1 MHRSECV
8 AAAEEQGLRR
18 TMKLLTAPYCRND
31 LEELPLEVT
40 SASAAASA
48 VVFFYSSRA
57 LMTTASVAARWASA
71 FVVAGLTVLTA
82 ACVVLVAYQPQHD
95 EEAASPVEKEAPV
108 EVDPPRDEV
117 TRFVEACAN
126 DATGKHADMDGEPF
140 ARVMSFEAP
149 VEGSQ
154 VFAVLWSGDF
164 YTRFLNEKAKNKDAK
179 ATPWEGRDKVYT
191 RTVETLHPLAT
202 SVKLPGLALV
212 IPTVKRQRAMLYEED
227 LRLAIFES
235 SKFTDIPYADALRVE
250 TVWLFYQSQVFV
262 YFRCVWLTS
271 VLSVPRWIQRLCNLK
286 TKGELSITYGK
297 WRDFANETLESA
309 RPSLAVVAKR
319 SRRKRGPKPAPPAKP
334 PQSHHPDYSMLNEI
348 FCLRAKAGPE
358 EARRATYDDF
368 EDSPRRKIKGLF
380 SSCADSD
387 ENTSPLPPSPSHK
400 VIDDSFVVV
409 AASPTTDSA
418 VVATHPQQETVIAKR
433 KKKSP
438 PSSKDAFDDNA
449 PHVRRRRRAVEVTP
463 RTSDYAAASEEEDS
477 DKEDPPRTRSVIR
490 DDLDDDEDDVAPLLA
505 GDKLTPRGG
514 TPRPIAHFL
523 QGDEALVDSDFED
536 RPSEDPLFVNYPKP

>member
-1 MHRSECV
+1 MDRSACV
-8 AAAEEQGLRR
+8 GDEGGPALRR

-82 ACVVLVAYQPQHD
+82 ACVVLAVYQPQHD
-95 EEAASPVEKEAPV
+95 DEQVEEEETTASEDAPAQ
-108 EVDPPRDEV
+108 VDPPRDDV
-117 TRFVEACAN
+117 AGFVEACAN
-126 DATGKHADMDGEPF
+126 DATGKHGRVDGEPF

-154 VFAVLWSGDF
+154 VFGILWSGDF

-179 ATPWEGRDKVYT
+179 ATPWEGQDKVYT

-212 IPTVKRQRAMLYEED
+212 IPTVKRQRALLYDED
-227 LRLAIFES
+227 LRLAIFET

-262 YFRCVWLTS
+262 YFRCVWLAS
-271 VLSVPRWIQRLCNLK
+271 VLSVPRWIQRLCTLK

-297 WRDFANETLESA
+297 WRDFANETLEAS
-309 RPSLAVVAKR
+309 RPSLAKR
-319 SRRKRGPKPAPPAKP
+319 SRRKRGPKPAPPSKP
-334 PQSHHPDYSMLNEI
+334 PHASRNHPDYSVLNDI
-348 FCLRAKAGPE
+348 FCLRPTANSH
-358 EARRATYDDF
+358 EARCLGDDDL
-368 EDSPRRKIKGLF
+368 EHSPRRTPIKGLF
-380 SSCADSD
+380 SSCAHSNDRN
-387 ENTSPLPPSPSHK
+387 EPLSHK
-400 VIDDSFVVV
+400 DPSIDTSSFVVV
-409 AASPTTDSA
+409 AASPATDSA
-418 VVATHPQQETVIAKR
+418 VVATHAQVTVISKR
-433 KKKSP
+433 NKKKNKKSANNDVDLP
-438 PSSKDAFDDNA
+438 
-449 PHVRRRRRAVEVTP
+449 RRRRRAVEVTP
-463 RTSDYAAASEEEDS
+463 RGDYASDS
-477 DKEDPPRTRSVIR
+477 DEELDRPAQLDGEVSLIR
-490 DDLDDDEDDVAPLLA
+490 DDNEDDVAPLG
-505 GDKLTPRGG
+505 GDEMTPGGGG

-523 QGDEALVDSDFED
+523 QGDEALVDSDYED
-536 RPSEDPLFVNYPKP
+536 RPSDNNSPRLL